1 MLPLQYSLV
10 FDSVATPLCSFR
22 IRTQPLTV
30 FDFRRLRVL
39 QDPFGNYV
47 VQSCLSVVKGP
58 VHEALVE
65 KIRPHLHAIK
75 TSPYGKRI
83 LDRSHLFAQRPR
95 DPTDDAGD
103 GLS

>member
-1 MLPLQYSLV
+1 M
-10 FDSVATPLCSFR
+10 
-22 IRTQPLTV
+22 
-30 FDFRRLRVL
+30 L

-58 VHEALVE
+58 VHAALVE

-83 LDRSHLFAQRPR
+83 LARSHLFAQPVRPR
-95 DPTDDAGD
+95 GPTDDASD